1 MGPLKLLV
9 PLKSSEVYKVRYMQD
24 NACSVLSL
32 SVLVISKRGT
42 LLKLFSG
49 GWRIEVFDYIQVLLY
64 TFVVFC
70 CRVFHKNPQVLYI
83 VLLLGVPN
91 ICLSARGRCVLY
103 ITESKLQIYP
113 VSENIKQFLQVK
125 PVRAFLLHCRCS
137 GPIPAQEM
145 HSLQKSSDEY
155 CYLVRSEQWDAGVSK
170 VHYSNQSIRSH
181 ADTARS
187 VQLSRTSAI
196 GTKLL

>member
-91 ICLSARGRCVLY
+91 ICLSARGQY
-103 ITESKLQIYP
+103 ISISLRVNCKSTLSRKTLNNFSRLNLFEL
-113 VSENIKQFLQVK
+113 FCFT
-125 PVRAFLLHCRCS
+125 AD
-137 GPIPAQEM
+137 AQ
-145 HSLQKSSDEY
+145 
-155 CYLVRSEQWDAGVSK
+155 VRSLRRRCIHS
-170 VHYSNQSIRSH
+170 RSH
-181 ADTARS
+181 QANIFT
-187 VQLSRTSAI
+187 L
-196 GTKLL
+196 

>member
-9 PLKSSEVYKVRYMQD
+9 PLKSSEVYIVRYMQD

-32 SVLVISKRGT
+32 SVLVKSKRGT
-42 LLKLFSG
+42 LLKLFRG

-91 ICLSARGRCVLY
+91 ICLSARGRYMY
-103 ITESKLQIYP
+103 ITESKLQ
-113 VSENIKQFLQVK
+113 STL
-125 PVRAFLLHCRCS
+125 S
-137 GPIPAQEM
+137 
-145 HSLQKSSDEY
+145 QKTLNNFSRLNLFELFCFTADAK
-155 CYLVRSEQWDAGVSK
+155 VRSLRRRNRRC
-170 VHYSNQSIRSH
+170 VHSRSH
-181 ADTARS
+181 QMNIVT
-187 VQLSRTSAI
+187 L
-196 GTKLL
+196 